1 MLEGK
6 RVLLI
11 VAGGVAAYKSLEVVR
26 LLRAR
31 GAAVRCVV
39 TRAAAE
45 FVAPLSFAAL
55 SGNKVYG
62 DLFSLTDE
70 SEMGHIRLT
79 READAVVAAPA
90 TADLIA
96 RMAGGRAND
105 LAAAALLASDKPVL
119 VAPAMNARMWAHPAV
134 RRNMALLES
143 DGARRVGPAEGDLA
157 CGETGPGRMA
167 EPEEIIAAIERLL
180 PAAGPLAGV
189 RALVTSGP
197 THEPIDPVRYIA
209 NRSSG
214 KQGHAIARA
223 LCDGG
228 AEVTLAMGP
237 TAEPAPARAKTVRAD
252 TAERM
257 LAACRAALPVDVA
270 VCVAAV
276 GDWRA
281 AAPSDRK
288 LKRNGAAARSLE
300 LAANPDIL
308 AALSA
313 PGRRRPALVVGFAAE
328 TENTVANAAAKRAA
342 KGCDWIV
349 ANDVSG
355 GGVFGEDRNRVH
367 VIDAAGVE
375 TWESATKAEVARR
388 LAARI
393 AAARPGG
400 GAPAIPA
407 GG

>member
-1 MLEGK
+1 
-6 RVLLI
+6 
-11 VAGGVAAYKSLEVVR
+11 
-26 LLRAR
+26 
-31 GAAVRCVV
+31 
-39 TRAAAE
+39 
-45 FVAPLSFAAL
+45 
-55 SGNKVYG
+55 
-62 DLFSLTDE
+62 
-70 SEMGHIRLT
+70 
-79 READAVVAAPA
+79 
-90 TADLIA
+90 
-96 RMAGGRAND
+96 
-105 LAAAALLASDKPVL
+105 
-119 VAPAMNARMWAHPAV
+119 MWAHPAV

-214 KQGHAIARA
+214 KQGQRDRARA
-223 LCDGG
+223 VRRRRRGDAGDGADRRARPG
-228 AEVTLAMGP
+228 ARENRPGRHRRAHAGGVPRGA
-237 TAEPAPARAKTVRAD
+237 ARRRRGMRRLRWETGAR
-252 TAERM
+252 R
-257 LAACRAALPVDVA
+257 
-270 VCVAAV
+270 
-276 GDWRA
+276 
-281 AAPSDRK
+281 APSDRK

-355 GGVFGEDRNRVH
+355 GGVFGGDRNRVH

-393 AAARPGG
+393 AAARPGS